1 MTIPLNFHVIGHRI
15 NTGMAG
21 LAKALSYLHIYRK
34 LSLYG
39 TFMQEGYNQ
48 RNFMVSTLSNFYI
61 YTICTHDNNFFGGNS
76 VLALRSL
83 YIATFDYQQTQTPM
97 CINTANHF
105 KTYQ

>member
-21 LAKALSYLHIYRK
+21 LANALSYLHRYRK

-48 RNFMVSTLSNFYI
+48 RNFMVSTFFAHYI
-61 YTICTHDNNFFGGNS
+61 
-76 VLALRSL
+76 
-83 YIATFDYQQTQTPM
+83 
-97 CINTANHF
+97 
-105 KTYQ
+105 